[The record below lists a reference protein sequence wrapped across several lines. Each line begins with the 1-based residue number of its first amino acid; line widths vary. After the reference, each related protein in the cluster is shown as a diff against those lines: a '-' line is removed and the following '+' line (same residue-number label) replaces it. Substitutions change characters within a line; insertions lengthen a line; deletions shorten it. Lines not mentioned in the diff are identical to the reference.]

1 MSLLPEIRISDFD
14 YELPA
19 DRIAAYPLEE
29 RDQSKLLI
37 YRDGSIT
44 DTVFTQL
51 SEFLPSGS
59 AMYFNQSKV
68 VFTRLFFKIHESDK
82 KHIEI
87 FCLEPADGLELSSA
101 LTSKNSVV
109 MKCMV
114 GRAKRWKEQKLTM
127 RIPHA
132 LGDILLH
139 AEKVGRQVDVF
150 LVHFTWSADITFAEI
165 LELAGH
171 VPLPPYIKRDDE
183 AIDRNR
189 YQTIYAR
196 REGSVAAPT
205 AGLHFTERVFE
216 SLKKKDVAL
225 NFLTLHVG
233 AGTFAPVK
241 SEYIAQH
248 QMHGEYIE
256 ITRELLESLLQSKQ
270 RIAVGTT
277 SLRTLESIYHLG
289 IRTML
294 EGDLSIHDLDQWCGF
309 THPKDITFE
318 QAIEHLLKVFDRHKI
333 DAGIKL
339 KTHIIIAPGY
349 EIRSVDA
356 LVTNFHQ
363 PSSTLLLLV
372 SAVTGGEWRK
382 IYDHA
387 LAHNYRFL
395 SYGDSS
401 LLFVKKKQH
410 AHSAI

>member
-1 MSLLPEIRISDFD
+1 MSLIPDIKISDFD

-19 DRIAAYPLEE
+19 EHIATYPLQE
-29 RDQSKLLI
+29 RDQSKLLV
-37 YRDGSIT
+37 YKDGVIT
-44 DTVFTQL
+44 DAVFTQL
-51 SEFLPSGS
+51 SEYLPEGS

-68 VFTRLFFKIHESDK
+68 VYSRLFFKAKETDQ
-82 KHIEI
+82 KHVEI
-87 FCLEPADGLELSSA
+87 FCLEPADGLELAAA
-101 LTSKNSVV
+101 LTSRGSVV

-114 GRAKRWKEQKLTM
+114 GRAKRWKDQELTM
-127 RIPHA
+127 RIPHSK
-132 LGDILLH
+132 GDILLL
-139 AEKVGRQVDVF
+139 AGKAGRQDDVF
-150 LVHFTWSADITFAEI
+150 LVHFSWSADITFAEI

-171 VPLPPYIKRDDE
+171 VPLPPYLKREDE
-183 AIDRNR
+183 AIDRSR

-196 REGSVAAPT
+196 QEGSVAAPT
-205 AGLHFTERVFE
+205 AGLHFTDRVFQE
-216 SLKKKDVAL
+216 LRKKDVAL
-225 NFLTLHVG
+225 TFLTLHVG

-248 QMHGEYIE
+248 HMHGEYIE
-256 ITRELLESLLQSKQ
+256 ITRELLESLLQKRP

-309 THPKDITFE
+309 THPRDVPFE
-318 QAIEHLLKVFDRHKI
+318 KAIEQLLLVFDRYKI
-333 DAGIKL
+333 DTGIKL
-339 KTHIIIAPGY
+339 KTHLIIAPGY

-372 SAVTGGEWRK
+372 SAVTAGEWRK
-382 IYDHA
+382 IYEYA
-387 LAHNYRFL
+387 LANGYRFL

-401 LLFVKKKQH
+401 LLYVKK
-410 AHSAI
+410 